1 MSFLFYP
8 NGSIEYLEFEKYISL
23 VKIKVILVEDT
34 PSLRK
39 RFTELLSFYDDIDL
53 IDSYASGEAAIS
65 GLRLLPPSKFPEI
78 ILMDIELPKMNGIET
93 TAMIKEKF
101 PAVEIMMLTVFE
113 DETKIFQAVQS
124 GASGYMLK
132 DESGDAIVD
141 AIRELNGGGA
151 PMSQS
156 VARKVLTFLQPQ
168 QISKRTI
175 YEPND
180 FNLSERE
187 LELLNGLVQGD
198 SYTTLAKKLFIS
210 PHTVKTHFK
219 NIYKKL
225 HVHSKAT
232 AVRVAIVKKLV

>member
-1 MSFLFYP
+1 M
-8 NGSIEYLEFEKYISL
+8 
-23 VKIKVILVEDT
+23 KIKVILVEDT

-39 RFTELLSFYDDIDL
+39 RFTELLSFYDDIEL
-53 IDSYASGEAAIS
+53 IDSYASGEAAIN
-65 GLRLLPPSKFPEI
+65 GIKLLPQSRIPDV

-93 TAMIKEKF
+93 TALVKENY
-101 PAVEIMMLTVFE
+101 PEIEIMMLTVFE
-113 DETKIFQAVQS
+113 DETKIFQAIQS

-132 DESGDAIVD
+132 DESGDAIID
-141 AIRELNGGGA
+141 AIRELQNGGA

-156 VARKVLTFLQPQ
+156 VARKVLSFLHPNQLPKAK
-168 QISKRTI
+168 IH
-175 YEPND
+175 EPED

-187 LELLNGLVQGD
+187 LELLTGIVQGD

-232 AVRVAIVKKLV
+232 AVRVAIDRKLV